1 MRAKCTVQGKLR
13 ALDGC
18 AMVVS
23 RGSGCGLML
32 MLESWVGT
40 GGGSDSGSG
49 SRAVAQQE
57 LGAEGREHAKT
68 RIRSDG

>member
-49 SRAVAQQE
+49 F
-57 LGAEGREHAKT
+57 
-68 RIRSDG
+68 